1 MVLSNRRFHTYKH
14 SQKQTAELTIGFV
27 ILVQLLGL
35 LIKHFK
41 SWQRVGKARTPIEW
55 DWLLEFTTI
64 GIFKSSQM
72 LDWNCSRSVGHRTKS
87 SEAWDSARKERSK
100 EKNYRSETSFFAHRV
115 AQLLYSFALDFI
127 LHSLFVRS
135 VLLALDLKVSLI
147 VFYIRTI
154 NEL

>member
-1 MVLSNRRFHTYKH
+1 VLVFLSVGINQRLGVGRSVIGIGQRR
-14 SQKQTAELTIGFV
+14 G
-27 ILVQLLGL
+27 LGSSHG
-35 LIKHFK
+35 KDTD
-41 SWQRVGKARTPIEW
+41 RVGLTLGIHNNW
-55 DWLLEFTTI
+55 
-64 GIFKSSQM
+64 IFKSSQM
-72 LDWNCSRSVGHRTKS
+72 LDWNCSCFVGHRTKS

-115 AQLLYSFALDFI
+115 AHKETLFALDFI